1 MLSSQ
6 FTSLTGQGVRVAII
20 DSGVNPAHPHV
31 GGVAGGVGFTANE
44 TTENYLD
51 YLGHGTAVAGA
62 IREKAP
68 DALLFAVKVFD
79 LALRTN
85 ATTILRAL
93 DWAIDQQM
101 DVVNLSLGTFNSSY
115 RAAFEQIVA
124 RALERN
130 VIIVAAHETA
140 GQPLLPGS
148 LPNVLAVELD
158 WGCPRETFRVKTER
172 TKTIFLASGY
182 PRAIPGVKPEQN
194 LNGISFAVA
203 NLTGFVT
210 RARQAHPTAT
220 PAELE
225 KFLVAE
231 SFFAR

>member
-1 MLSSQ
+1 MLSPQ
-6 FTSLTGQGVRVAII
+6 LIQLTGQGVRVAVV

-31 GGVAGGVGFTANE
+31 GGVAGGIGLTADGSS
-44 TTENYLD
+44 ENYLD

-79 LALRTN
+79 QSLRTN
-85 ATTILRAL
+85 AATILRAL
-93 DWAIDQQM
+93 DWAIDNEM
-101 DVVNLSLGTFNSSY
+101 DVVNLSLGTFNQSY
-115 RAAFEQIVA
+115 REQFERIVA
-124 RALERN
+124 RATEHN

-140 GQPLLPGS
+140 GQSLLPGC
-148 LPNVLAVELD
+148 LPNVLAVALD
-158 WGCPRETFRVKTER
+158 WDCPRETFRVKSDQ

-182 PRAIPGVKPEQN
+182 PRSIPGVKPEQN

-210 RARQAHPTAT
+210 RARQAT
-220 PAELE
+220 PSGTLAALE
-225 KFLVAE
+225 TCLLADKT
-231 SFFAR
+231 SH

>member
-1 MLSSQ
+1 MFVSLHQ
-6 FTSLTGQGVRVAII
+6 LTGSNVRVAII

-31 GGVAGGVGFTANE
+31 GSVAGGIGFTAHD
-44 TTENYLD
+44 TTEDYLD

-68 DALLFAVKVFD
+68 DALVYAVKVFD
-79 LALRTN
+79 QSLRTN
-85 ATTILRAL
+85 VPTILRAL
-93 DWAIDQQM
+93 EWAIEEQM
-101 DVVNLSLGTFNSSY
+101 DVVNLSLGTFNSSR
-115 RAAFEQIVA
+115 RAAFEQLVA

-140 GQPLLPGS
+140 GQTLLPGS

-158 WGCPRETFRVKTER
+158 WSCPRETFRVKTEQ

-210 RARQAHPTAT
+210 RARQATSSGT
-220 PAELE
+220 LVDVE
-225 KFLVAE
+225 KFLLAE
-231 SFFAR
+231 SFLTS

>member
-1 MLSSQ
+1 MVSQ
-6 FTSLTGQGVRVAII
+6 AFKQLTGQGVRVAII

-44 TTENYLD
+44 ANENYLD

-68 DALLFAVKVFD
+68 EALLYAVKVFD
-79 LALRTN
+79 QSLRTT

-93 DWAIDQQM
+93 DWTIDNQM

-115 RAAFEQIVA
+115 QEQFEQVVA
-124 RALERN
+124 RATERN
-130 VIIVAAHETA
+130 VIIVAAHEAA
-140 GQPLLPGS
+140 GQSLLPGS
-148 LPNVLAVELD
+148 LLNVLAVELD
-158 WGCPRETFRVKTER
+158 WDCPRETFRYKTER

-210 RARQAHPTAT
+210 RARQAQPIAT
-220 PAELE
+220 LAEIE
-225 KFLVAE
+225 KFLA
-231 SFFAR
+231 SPL